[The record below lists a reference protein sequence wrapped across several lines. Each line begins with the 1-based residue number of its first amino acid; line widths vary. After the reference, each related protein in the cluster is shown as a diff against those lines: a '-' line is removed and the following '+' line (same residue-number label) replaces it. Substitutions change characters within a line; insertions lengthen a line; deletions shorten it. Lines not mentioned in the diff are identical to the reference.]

1 MNNNYP
7 YNFNNYKWPNNN
19 GFQKQQNVY
28 YQDDRNLLVPFLFG
42 GVAGTALGY
51 GIANNKILL
60 GIPFYVN
67 LQKDCDGPGT
77 KTGSGG
83 SKWYDVMLNDYILL

>member
-51 GIANNKILL
+51 GIANNNMYNNRPQYYYPPVYFRPYPPY
-60 GIPFYVN
+60 GVPYYYN
-67 LQKDCDGPGT
+67 
-77 KTGSGG
+77 
-83 SKWYDVMLNDYILL
+83 